1 MVNPR
6 TTPAT
11 KRLKFD
17 SGESSA
23 AAAASVATGP
33 ASSPA
38 ALPASSPAPAQDE
51 SDTAPLSETE
61 PLDPDDDSRKFPTPR
76 VITFTYI
83 TNQFNRNAGNQPTF
97 QRQRKGHSGP
107 QEKVINIVGH
117 LHLINSLSCPP

>member
-61 PLDPDDDSRKFPTPR
+61 PLDPDDDSQTPE
-76 VITFTYI
+76 
-83 TNQFNRNAGNQPTF
+83 TNQPS
-97 QRQRKGHSGP
+97 KGKG
-107 QEKVINIVGH
+107 KAIVGRKRR
-117 LHLINSLSCPP
+117 S